1 MKPPIHSSKHHVQF
15 PITQVVTGTINN
27 VVLAQGVESSTA
39 NLATEVSEGS
49 LIKAI
54 FIELWLQNE
63 GTLSEQITTL
73 EKSPLFSA
81 GCTFAQ
87 QAALFSYSNKKNILF
102 TSQGLTPNDGVSGP
116 INILRQWI
124 KIPKGKQRFGLGDQL
139 NLNISNVSSNDLVRC
154 GFALYKEYS

>member
-1 MKPPIHSSKHHVQF
+1 MKSPIHSSKHYVQLG
-15 PITQVVTGTINN
+15 ISQVGLGTINQN
-27 VVLAQGVESSTA
+27 VLVQGVESTTA
-39 NLATEVSEGS
+39 NLATEVTEGS
-49 LIKAI
+49 LVKAI

-81 GCTFAQ
+81 GVTFVQ
-87 QAALFSYSNKKNILF
+87 QAALFSYTNKKNILF